1 MFSLHTWPG
10 TPNLNTV
17 QNLVFNQN
25 TILNN
30 TNSYNINSGALIIKG
45 GIGINKNTFIGEN
58 LNVLGNINISKSVF
72 IKENITTHNLLV
84 EGKSQFLG
92 NMTMNNNIAGEFYV
106 LDKYNKTFNVD
117 GNGIYGNM
125 MIHSNVDVS
134 GNINISKSLFVKE
147 NITTHNLLV
156 EGKSQFL
163 GNMTMNNNIAGEFYI
178 LDKYNKTFN
187 VDGNGIYG
195 NMMIHANVDVS
206 GNINIS
212 KSLFIKENITTHN
225 LLVEGK
231 SQFLGNMTM
240 NNNIAGEFYV
250 LDKYNK
256 TFNVDGNGIYGN
268 MMVHSNVDVSGNIN
282 ISKSLFIKENITTHN
297 LLVEGKSQF
306 LGNMDVLNNIN
317 VSESIYVQ
325 KNITTHN
332 LLVEG
337 KSQFLGNMTMNNNI
351 DGEFY
356 VLDKYNKTFNVDGN
370 GIYGNMM
377 IHSNVDVSGNIN
389 ISKSLFVK
397 ENITTHN
404 LLVEGKSQFLG
415 NMTMNNNIAGEFYVL
430 DKYNKTFNVDGNGI
444 YGNMMIHSNMDVVGN
459 LNLSGAIDI
468 KNKVI
473 ATELVIK
480 ENSTFLGN
488 MTMNSNILGEF
499 YTLDKNKKL
508 LMWKATAYI

>member
-1 MFSLHTWPG
+1 
-10 TPNLNTV
+10 
-17 QNLVFNQN
+17 
-25 TILNN
+25 
-30 TNSYNINSGALIIKG
+30 
-45 GIGINKNTFIGEN
+45 
-58 LNVLGNINISKSVF
+58 
-72 IKENITTHNLLV
+72 
-84 EGKSQFLG
+84 
-92 NMTMNNNIAGEFYV
+92 
-106 LDKYNKTFNVD
+106 
-117 GNGIYGNM
+117 
-125 MIHSNVDVS
+125 
-134 GNINISKSLFVKE
+134 
-147 NITTHNLLV
+147 
-156 EGKSQFL
+156 
-163 GNMTMNNNIAGEFYI
+163 
-178 LDKYNKTFN
+178 
-187 VDGNGIYG
+187 
-195 NMMIHANVDVS
+195 
-206 GNINIS
+206 
-212 KSLFIKENITTHN
+212 
-225 LLVEGK
+225 
-231 SQFLGNMTM
+231 
-240 NNNIAGEFYV
+240 
-250 LDKYNK
+250 
-256 TFNVDGNGIYGN
+256 
-268 MMVHSNVDVSGNIN
+268 
-282 ISKSLFIKENITTHN
+282 
-297 LLVEGKSQF
+297 
-306 LGNMDVLNNIN
+306 GNMDVLNNIN

-480 ENSTFLGN
+480 ENST
-488 MTMNSNILGEF
+488 
-499 YTLDKNKKL
+499 
-508 LMWKATAYI
+508 